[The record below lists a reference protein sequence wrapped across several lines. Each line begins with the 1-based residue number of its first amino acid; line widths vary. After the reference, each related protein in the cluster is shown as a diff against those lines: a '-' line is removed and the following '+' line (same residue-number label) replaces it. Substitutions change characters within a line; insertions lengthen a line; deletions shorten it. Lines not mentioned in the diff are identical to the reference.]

1 MSFKRLYMEDPAVY
15 ALSYLE
21 NNSFCI
27 LILLIIL
34 KCHCQNLDHRPCSRF
49 FCGVIIAMIAY
60 TVMDMLCGLQENGFF
75 AAPVWM
81 VCLMNVLF
89 FYASAAVAYLG
100 FLYAESELDAR
111 WLRSPERW
119 ALYSLPL
126 LVLLITVPLSLPGK
140 FYFYIDASGHY
151 IKGPLYPLL
160 WVLCYGYLAVIG
172 IRAVIE
178 LLSMRNYSLHPQC
191 LALVSFVVLPLAA
204 GVLQSLFTGVS
215 IICLAAAVSAVQI
228 FVNLQQARITIDPL
242 TQINNRTK
250 LVQYLDK
257 CVSHQKSGSERKLTL
272 CMIDINDFKQIN
284 DRYGHP
290 EGDTALRLMAE
301 TLKDVGSRFKC
312 HIFRYGGDEF
322 FVVLETKSNEEAA
335 AFRQDLIHTLE
346 ESNRLAGKPYNVE
359 ISLGFADY
367 DPRLT
372 VPEMIEKA
380 DQALYRNKSLK
391 KGITAGVRQSHE

>member
-1 MSFKRLYMEDPAVY
+1 MEDPAVY

-21 NNSFCI
+21 NNTFCI
-27 LILLIIL
+27 LILLVLL
-34 KCHCQNLDHRPCSRF
+34 KCHCQNLDHRLSSRF
-49 FCGVIIAMIAY
+49 FRGLLISMIAY
-60 TVMDMLCGLQENGFF
+60 ALMDMLCGLQENGFF
-75 AAPVWM
+75 AAPVWA

-89 FYASAAVAYLG
+89 FYTSAAVTYLG
-100 FLYAESELDAR
+100 FLYAESELNAR
-111 WLRSPERW
+111 WLRDPKRW

-140 FYFYIDASGHY
+140 FYFYIDAGGRY
-151 IKGPLYPLL
+151 TKGPMYPLL

-172 IRAVIE
+172 IRAGIG
-178 LLSMRNYSLHPQC
+178 LLNMRNYARHPQC
-191 LALVSFVVLPLAA
+191 LSLASFVVLPLAA
-204 GVLQSLFTGVS
+204 GVLQSHYTGVS
-215 IICLAAAVSAVQI
+215 IICLAATVSAVQI

-257 CVSHQKSGSERKLTL
+257 CVSHQKSGTERKLTL

-290 EGDTALRLMAE
+290 EGDTALILLAE

-312 HIFRYGGDEF
+312 HISRYGGDEF
-322 FVVLETKSNEEAA
+322 FVVLETKSNEEVI
-335 AFRQDLIHTLE
+335 AFRQELIHALE

-372 VPEMIEKA
+372 IPEMIEKA
-380 DQALYRNKSLK
+380 DQALYRNKGLK
-391 KGITAGVRQSHE
+391 KVITRRGYFR